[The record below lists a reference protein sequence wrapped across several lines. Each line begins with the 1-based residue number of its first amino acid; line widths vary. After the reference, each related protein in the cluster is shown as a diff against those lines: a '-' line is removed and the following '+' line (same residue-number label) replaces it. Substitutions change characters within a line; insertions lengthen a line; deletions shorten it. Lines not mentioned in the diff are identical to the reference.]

1 MSHGEIEEFESRTQ
15 KGKRIKF
22 TMILSPEENE
32 LLEEIASALGKSK
45 KDVLLEALQ
54 LYAQG
59 RIVDWKQIRGDHII
73 ATLALLRQF
82 VDLEERIERLRVRR
96 AIKEIAEEIYG
107 VRELV
112 ESIEKLTPKR
122 EKEEEK
128 EKTSESESN
137 ELLWYL
143 LLGIGQKLG
152 LIETLPIEVEAPS
165 SKGK

>member
-1 MSHGEIEEFESRTQ
+1 MSHEFPEEHTSRGY

-32 LLEEIASALGKSK
+32 MLEEIASALGMTK
-45 KDVLLEALQ
+45 KEVLLEALQ

-96 AIKEIAEEIYG
+96 AIKEIAEEVAG
-107 VRELV
+107 VHELV
-112 ESIEKLTPKR
+112 EVVKR
-122 EKEEEK
+122 LAPREEEK
-128 EKTSESESN
+128 ESEAKKEESVSN
-137 ELLWYL
+137 DLLWYL
-143 LLGIGQKLG
+143 LLGLGQKLG
-152 LIETLPIEVEAPS
+152 LIETVPLESLA
-165 SKGK
+165 SKGEE